1 MYSMKETCEKT
12 NLTYQTLKYY
22 CNEGLIPNVKRDA
35 NNYRVFDDNN
45 IAWIKSL
52 SCLKNC
58 GMSILEMKEYLELC
72 LKGQSTI
79 PERKIILERK
89 SLLDE
94 LARLQKSIDYIDWKQ
109 GFYDDVLSGK
119 SKFSFNLVNCKIY
132 LSFLNLIFLCVIF
145 I

>member
-22 CNEGLIPNVKRDA
+22 CNEGLIPNVKRDE
-35 NNYRVFDDNN
+35 NNYRIFDDNN

-58 GMSILEMKEYLELC
+58 GMSISEMKEYLELC
-72 LKGQSTI
+72 LKGESSI

-89 SLLDE
+89 RKSLVNE
-94 LARLQKSIDYIDWKQ
+94 LARVQESIDYIDWKQ
-109 GFYDDVLSGK
+109 GFYNDVLNGK
-119 SKFSFNLVNCKIY
+119 TKYYS
-132 LSFLNLIFLCVIF
+132 NLIQVDHN
-145 I
+145 